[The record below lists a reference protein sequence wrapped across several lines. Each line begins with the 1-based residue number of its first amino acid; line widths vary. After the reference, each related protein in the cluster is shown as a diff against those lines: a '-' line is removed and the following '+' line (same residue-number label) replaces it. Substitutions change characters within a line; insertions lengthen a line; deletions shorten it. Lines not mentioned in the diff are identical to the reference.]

1 MLPGLPSSPLSS
13 HSPSGF
19 GQGLPPSTSSSSSTN
34 SSTFRANPQRNTPPP
49 LISTA
54 SCKLCST
61 TVIIH
66 QTNDTANRANYL
78 HNVFQILQIHVIIN
92 PDDCSSASFP
102 LCNECLDISK
112 TLWVCQNT
120 LESLCESKRVLIEM
134 LVEKARE
141 GVRTDWSTG
150 SGPPPPQPEP
160 FPSYPLYATT
170 IFRKQNFGFIKRLVA
185 DYCPNPPLTITLAD
199 AEKGGEGKEQ
209 LQANS
214 NPGASLPEALPSS
227 SPSGRHTACSS
238 STILTSSSSPAPPP
252 STFSQASTSLS
263 SCPSLASV
271 APLTLEKEEAIR
283 NWMIPLNPQS
293 GEGEEMRKA
302 SSIEVE
308 ERIKEIASGS
318 GTTLPM
324 LEPIRKKLK
333 TRGVEIFHCDG
344 SPVERQQG
352 TNVKPVKKPKE
363 GGKEK
368 EVEPISEQPRNSQ
381 GEEVAV
387 VSAKK
392 GDENVSRP
400 SVILATPSGLR
411 QPPVITIVSDKDEL
425 SCDDSESEWMPWKVD
440 ERSSSKR
447 DNKDEEAEAGT
458 SKSPSSFSN
467 PAGKK
472 TPAPIVLRNEGVVKS
487 TNTDAADIDEKSHPR
502 TSDVE
507 VSKVV
512 ANDDEKE
519 KEKKDVEASVPST
532 STSSSSSVPACGTSQ
547 TITEKSALISPRRDE
562 ILEKA
567 KLPAVTTCASSSLP
581 PSKTRHNKNGN
592 PAPISIRA
600 EEVQEGAKL
609 PTPSTS
615 TSASSLSLAS
625 SSQTTHT
632 SMGNP
637 VPISSR
643 KEELEKEANLP
654 STSASS
660 SLSSSK
666 THQTSIKNPA
676 PKSSG
681 GEKEK
686 VSTHPADN
694 NEEAEDSGDEIFE
707 VESSKWKMTLSG
719 VEILTC
725 IGVLGS
731 QKDKRYYQCSACPF
745 IVEAETP
752 GSREKPSALDRMAD
766 HVDNT
771 HKKTEKATPSVSKTR
786 LVPAKGGKVVGSKGK
801 GKTDVPAKGGNVA
814 GSKGKGKT
822 DVPAK
827 GGKVVGSKGKGKT
840 NVPAVAKK
848 TSELKKKNE
857 KAPEIS
863 GKAAQRGR
871 MKTQLNSVA
880 EPSPPKPGP
889 SRKIDKEPSRKRH
902 LPLSAAERGELEPKR
917 EGEKGYNLRKLAK
930 RSSSTVNTEEEN
942 ETDVITID

>member
-1 MLPGLPSSPLSS
+1 MLHGLPSSPLSS

-19 GQGLPPSTSSSSSTN
+19 GQSLPPSTSSSSSTN
-34 SSTFRANPQRNTPPP
+34 SSTFRLNPQENSPPP

-66 QTNDTANRANYL
+66 QTNDTANRSNYL

-150 SGPPPPQPEP
+150 SGPPPPQPPP

-185 DYCPNPPLTITLAD
+185 DYLPNPPLTITLAD
-199 AEKGGEGKEQ
+199 AAKGGEGKEQ

-238 STILTSSSSPAPPP
+238 STVLTSSSSPAPPP

-271 APLTLEKEEAIR
+271 APLTSEKEEAIR

-302 SSIEVE
+302 SSKEVE

-318 GTTLPM
+318 GTALPM

-333 TRGVEIFHCDG
+333 TRGVEIFQCAG
-344 SPVERQQG
+344 SSVERQQG
-352 TNVKPVKKPKE
+352 TNGKPVENQKE

-368 EVEPISEQPRNSQ
+368 EVDPTPGQPRNSQ

-400 SVILATPSGLR
+400 SVILATPSGLQR
-411 QPPVITIVSDKDEL
+411 PPTITIVSDKDEL

-440 ERSSSKR
+440 EHSSIKSK
-447 DNKDEEAEAGT
+447 DKKAEEGT
-458 SKSPSSFSN
+458 SKSSSSFSN
-467 PAGKK
+467 PTGKK
-472 TPAPIVLRNEGVVKS
+472 TPAPIVLRNEEVVKS
-487 TNTDAADIDEKSHPR
+487 TTTDAADSDEKSLPR

-512 ANDDEKE
+512 ANDDGKE

-532 STSSSSSVPACGTSQ
+532 STSSSSSVPSCGTSQ
-547 TITEKSALISPRRDE
+547 TITENSALISPRRDKV
-562 ILEKA
+562 LEGA

-581 PSKTRHNKNGN
+581 ISGKRLNNNAN
-592 PAPISIRA
+592 PVPISIRA
-600 EEVQEGAKL
+600 KKVVVEAKL
-609 PTPSTS
+609 PTPPTS

-632 SMGNP
+632 STGNP
-637 VPISSR
+637 APISSR
-643 KEELEKEANLP
+643 REEVVKEANLP

-666 THQTSIKNPA
+666 THHTSIKNPA

-681 GEKEK
+681 GEKEV
-686 VSTHPADN
+686 VSTHPADK

-752 GSREKPSALDRMAD
+752 SSREKPSALDRMAD

-771 HKKTEKATPSVSKTR
+771 HKKTEKATPAVSKTR
-786 LVPAKGGKVVGSKGK
+786 LVSAKGGKVVGSKGK
-801 GKTDVPAKGGNVA
+801 GKTNVPAKGGNVA

-827 GGKVVGSKGKGKT
+827 GGKVVESKGKGKT

-848 TSELKKKNE
+848 TSEQKKKNE

-871 MKTQLNSVA
+871 MKTQLNLEA
-880 EPSPPKPGP
+880 ERSPPKPGP
-889 SRKIDKEPSRKRH
+889 SRKIDKETSRKRH